1 MHNIVLIA
9 IDTQRPDHLG
19 CYGYDRPTSPRLDAF
34 AAAGATFEALWSASN
49 FTAPAFTSLFTG
61 QYPNHHG
68 VFNFQSRAESSPVS
82 DCLKANG
89 VRMGGAVAFRF
100 FNRLLGKVWSEVE
113 AVTDTRSFNYDKRL
127 PAAVSDAGI
136 EWLQAHGH
144 EGPFALFLHF
154 DGPHMPY
161 RLPDEHAHR
170 FGDVSAAD
178 VPADIVD
185 MLFPQHLE
193 VVEQGHARRGG
204 GMFAL
209 TEAVDRG
216 RRRLDDTTLQW
227 MVDRYDDSVF
237 YNDQQVGRV
246 FDALEDLNLA
256 DDTVV
261 CVISDHGEELM
272 GHGHLSHAGI
282 HLYDDVIRTVG
293 LVRGPGLP
301 AGRRIARPTSHVQLW
316 PWLLRLAGADH
327 LPTTWQVLDLLNES
341 LTSPV
346 FCVGE
351 FKAAVRCGDHK
362 LIRRRIIPQHG
373 LVKKLRLWAKMALL
387 RELGDEL
394 FDMAADPAE
403 TMNLASERSLRD
415 RMRRLLDE
423 HLASPVAAIGL
434 STAADLDAAEKAR
447 IEKEMKDLGYM

>member
-1 MHNIVLIA
+1 M
-9 IDTQRPDHLG
+9 
-19 CYGYDRPTSPRLDAF
+19 
-34 AAAGATFEALWSASN
+34 
-49 FTAPAFTSLFTG
+49 
-61 QYPNHHG
+61 
-68 VFNFQSRAESSPVS
+68 
-82 DCLKANG
+82 
-89 VRMGGAVAFRF
+89 
-100 FNRLLGKVWSEVE
+100 
-113 AVTDTRSFNYDKRL
+113 
-127 PAAVSDAGI
+127 
-136 EWLQAHGH
+136 
-144 EGPFALFLHF
+144 
-154 DGPHMPY
+154 
-161 RLPDEHAHR
+161 
-170 FGDVSAAD
+170 
-178 VPADIVD
+178 
-185 MLFPQHLE
+185 
-193 VVEQGHARRGG
+193 
-204 GMFAL
+204 
-209 TEAVDRG
+209 
-216 RRRLDDTTLQW
+216 
-227 MVDRYDDSVF
+227 
-237 YNDQQVGRV
+237 
-246 FDALEDLNLA
+246 
-256 DDTVV
+256 
-261 CVISDHGEELM
+261 
-272 GHGHLSHAGI
+272 SHAGI

-327 LPTTWQVLDLLNES
+327 LPTTWQDLDLLNES